1 VKTID
6 TDKVSADY
14 RRLAVDVEG
23 RRLLITKFQETTQE
37 KDLTVPSNCLGY
49 GRVHHFRR
57 GSGGSWPENPLP
69 IDPASKAL
77 GLPRTDDLRAQ
88 VFQNAVCNWRC
99 WYCFVDFKLL
109 SANRKFSDWLSA
121 ASLVDLYLNEEDRPR
136 MIDLSGGQPDLTPEW
151 VPWTMRALK
160 ERGMEKEVYL
170 WSDDNLS
177 NDYFW
182 RFLSEHDRE
191 MIASYPTYGRVC
203 CFKGFDPDS
212 FSFNTRAEP
221 ALFERQFELMKK
233 LLTTGIDMY
242 AYVTL
247 TTPNANAIADR
258 IERFIDRLQTVHENL
273 PLRTI
278 PLEIRIYNPV
288 EPRLNQFNRR
298 AQDNQ
303 WVAIEA
309 WQEGIAERF
318 SFHERSRCITEVP
331 LRIGDN
337 G

>member
-1 VKTID
+1 MKAID

-23 RRLLITKFQETTQE
+23 RRLLITKFHGTAQE
-37 KDLTVPSNCLGY
+37 KDLTVPSNCGGY

-57 GSGGSWPENPLP
+57 GSGENWPENPLP
-69 IDPASKAL
+69 IDPACKAL
-77 GLPRTDDLRAQ
+77 GLARTEDLRAQ

-121 ASLVDLYLNEEDRPR
+121 DTLIELYLDENDRPQ

-151 VPWTMRALK
+151 VPWTMKALK
-160 ERGMEKEVYL
+160 ERGLDRKVYL

-182 RFLSEHDRE
+182 RFLSERDRE
-191 MIASYPTYGRVC
+191 LIASYPAYGRVC
-203 CFKGFDPDS
+203 CFKGFDPES
-212 FSFNTRAEP
+212 FSFNTRAEST
-221 ALFERQFELMKK
+221 LFERQFELMQK
-233 LLTTGIDMY
+233 LLTTGIDLY

-247 TTPNANAIADR
+247 TTPNSTAIADLV
-258 IERFIDRLQTVHENL
+258 ERFIDRLQTVHENL

-278 PLEIRIYNPV
+278 PLEIRTYNPV
-288 EPRLNQFNRR
+288 EPRLNEFNRR
-298 AQDNQ
+298 AQGNQ

-309 WQEGIAERF
+309 WQQILAKRF
-318 SFHERSRCITEVP
+318 SLEERSRRITEVP
-331 LRIGDN
+331 MCGSHK